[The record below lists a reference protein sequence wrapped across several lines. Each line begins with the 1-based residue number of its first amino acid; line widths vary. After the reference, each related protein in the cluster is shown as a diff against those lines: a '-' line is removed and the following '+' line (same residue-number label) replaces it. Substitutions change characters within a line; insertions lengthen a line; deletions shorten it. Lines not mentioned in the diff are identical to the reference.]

1 VNGQHPQRRALFA
14 RALVGLAAGAVAVS
28 MAACGSSSSGGSGDK
43 PQVKL
48 GYFPN
53 LTHASAIVGDQ
64 SGFFKQALSK
74 DSATLKTYQFNS
86 GSDTLN
92 ALASGDLDATY
103 IGPSPALQAW
113 VQQNKSVRIIS
124 GSAVGGAEL
133 VVKPSIKSVADLKGS
148 KIATPSAGNTQDIA
162 LKYFL
167 KEKGFKVSF
176 EGKGDVTVINPQSNS
191 AAITAYGSGDIDGAW
206 MPEPYASQLVSKG
219 AKVLVNEKDLWP
231 NGQFVTTML
240 LAREDFIKKH
250 PDLVNDLLSG
260 QVQANDYIANSSD
273 GAKKLVGNWLAK
285 ATGSSIDASVLDSAW
300 NNLSFTNDPVAS
312 SFLEGARHSV
322 DVGAVKE
329 GTSSRELD
337 LSSLSKIYDLG
348 PLNKV
353 LKAAGDDPVKEPSTS

>member
-1 VNGQHPQRRALFA
+1 MS
-14 RALVGLAAGAVAVS
+14 RALVGLATAGIIATS
-28 MAACGSSSSGGSGDK
+28 LAACGSSDKSSGSGSDST
-43 PQVKL
+43 QVKL

-64 SGFFKQALSK
+64 KGFFKNALSK
-74 DSATLKTYQFNS
+74 DGDSLKTFQFDS

-124 GSAVGGAEL
+124 GSAIGGAEL
-133 VVKPSIKSVADLKGS
+133 VVRPSIKSVADLKGK

-167 KEKGFKVSF
+167 KQKGFNVSF
-176 EGKGDVTVINPQSNS
+176 EGGGDVTVINPQSNS

-240 LAREDFIKKH
+240 LAREDFIKNH
-250 PDLVNDLLSG
+250 PAAVADLLKG
-260 QVQANDYIANSSD
+260 QVEANDYIAQHSND
-273 GAKKLVGNWLAK
+273 AKKVVGDWLAK
-285 ATGSSIDASVLDSAW
+285 ATGSPIDASVLDSAW
-300 NNLSFTNDPVAS
+300 SNLSFTNDPTAT
-312 SFLEGARHSV
+312 SFLKGAKHSV
-322 DVGAVKE
+322 AVGAVEE
-329 GTSSRELD
+329 GSGSKQLD
-337 LSSLSKIYDLG
+337 VSTLSKIYDLG

-353 LKAAGDDPVKEPSTS
+353 LEAAGDEAVKEPSTS

>member
-1 VNGQHPQRRALFA
+1 VTGQHPPKRRLGRTFA
-14 RALVGLAAGAVAVS
+14 GLAAAGLAAVS
-28 MAACGSSSSGGSGDK
+28 LAACGSSSGSGGGDK
-43 PQVKL
+43 TQVKL

-64 SGFFKQALSK
+64 RGYFKNALAK
-74 DSATLKTYQFNS
+74 DDATLKTFQFNS

-92 ALASGDLDATY
+92 ALASGSLDATY

-113 VQQNKSVRIIS
+113 VQQHQTVRIIS

-133 VVKPSIKSVADLKGS
+133 VVKPSIKSVADLMGK

-167 KEKGFKVSF
+167 KQKGFKVSF

-250 PDLVNDLLSG
+250 PALVSDLLTG
-260 QVQANDYIANSSD
+260 QVKANDYIAKNSD
-273 GAKKLVGNWLAK
+273 AAKKLVGTWLAK
-285 ATGSSIDASVLDSAW
+285 ATGSSVDASVLDAAW
-300 NNLSFTNDPVAS
+300 TNLSFSDDPIAS
-312 SFLEGARHSV
+312 SFLEGAKHSI
-322 DVGAVKE
+322 DVGALK
-329 GTSSRELD
+329 SSDLD
-337 LSSLSKIYDLG
+337 LGTVSKIYDLG

-353 LKAAGDDPVKEPSTS
+353 LAAAGESTVKEPSTS